1 MISVIPHILVILTL
15 IISSIVNIRHAIRKR
30 KMLYIQS
37 AMRVLIAWCL
47 LVLFNIVAIIVK
59 LII

>member
-1 MISVIPHILVILTL
+1 MILVMSHILIILTL
-15 IISSIVNIRHAIRKR
+15 IVSSIANIRHAIRKR

-37 AMRVLIAWCL
+37 AMRVLIAWFL
-47 LVLFNIVAIIVK
+47 LVLLNIVAIIVK